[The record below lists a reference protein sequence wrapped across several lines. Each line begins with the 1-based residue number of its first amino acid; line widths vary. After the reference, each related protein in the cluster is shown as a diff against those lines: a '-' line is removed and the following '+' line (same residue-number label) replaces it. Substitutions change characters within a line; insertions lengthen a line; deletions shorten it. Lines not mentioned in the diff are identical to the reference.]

1 MMAQRCIGSCLP
13 LFVMAIVFD
22 IIGVILLFVGIFGNV
37 QMHGVF
43 YGDFLIHTGA
53 LILFAS
59 LALWLMWYVG
69 NIRVKE
75 EGWDRRSSA
84 AHSVKQLARKLTERL
99 SKTQLKDKTGE
110 KTGSK
115 ASTIRNVTWGKSS
128 YFPGS
133 KDLESD
139 MIKCDELSK
148 GKSDDDQFMCYQNQA
163 YKDDESFKPIQEET
177 DDQTRSE
184 DGSESDVSKCN
195 EVSEEKMLGDDQF
208 TCYQNEVYEK
218 SESDMTKAEEKPWEE
233 KPGDQPQ
240 SIDVLL

>member
-1 MMAQRCIGSCLP
+1 MYVEYINAIFFFNIKYKIKDQMLIKCIYTLAFKS
-13 LFVMAIVFD
+13 I
-22 IIGVILLFVGIFGNV
+22 
-37 QMHGVF
+37 
-43 YGDFLIHTGA
+43 LIHILN
-53 LILFAS
+53 LIYCFWS
-59 LALWLMWYVG
+59 
-69 NIRVKE
+69 
-75 EGWDRRSSA
+75 
-84 AHSVKQLARKLTERL
+84 
-99 SKTQLKDKTGE
+99 GE